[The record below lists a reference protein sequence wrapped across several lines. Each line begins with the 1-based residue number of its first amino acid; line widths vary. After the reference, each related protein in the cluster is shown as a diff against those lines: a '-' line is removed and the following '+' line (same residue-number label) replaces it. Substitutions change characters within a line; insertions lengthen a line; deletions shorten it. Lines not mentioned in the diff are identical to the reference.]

1 MCSSDLTLL
10 NGTHRASYQRGYYAK
25 LGWEERDGM
34 ASFALWLRD

>member
-1 MCSSDLTLL
+1 MHSQPNNPLHGVTLATMVEYL
-10 NGTHRASYQRGYYAK
+10 VAK